1 MVKLNR
7 TTEYALIA
15 IRHMVMK
22 LENCDAS
29 MTSAREVSDRY
40 QLPFEITAKTL
51 QRMRDTGI
59 IQSEQ
64 GARGGYTLRKKPDEV
79 TLAEFLELM
88 EGPQSVVGCANPAT
102 STSCACE
109 YQVHCDMQDMMKGL
123 NHRVRSFLSGIRLSE
138 FVGTKQKSEETYAEM
153 KAEAKAV

>member
-7 TTEYALIA
+7 TTEYALIS

-22 LENCDAS
+22 LEKNDSS
-29 MTSAREVSDRY
+29 MTSAREISDRY

-64 GARGGYTLRKKPDEV
+64 GARGGYLLKRKPEDFS
-79 TLAEFLELM
+79 LAEFLELM
-88 EGPQSVVGCANPAT
+88 EGPQSVVGCTNP
-102 STSCACE
+102 STASCACE
-109 YQVHCDMQDMMKGL
+109 YQVHCDMQGMMKGL
-123 NHRVRSFLSGIRLSE
+123 NDRIRSFLADIRLSE
-138 FVGTKQKSEETYAEM
+138 FANSRVGLTITTQKAE
-153 KAEAKAV
+153 EAKAV

>member
-22 LENCDAS
+22 LENSDSS

-64 GARGGYTLRKKPDEV
+64 GARGGYTLKKKPEE
-79 TLAEFLELM
+79 LSLGEFLELM
-88 EGPQSVVGCANPAT
+88 EGPQSVVGCTNPAT
-102 STSCACE
+102 ANNCACE

-123 NHRVRSFLSGIRLSE
+123 NNRVRTFLSSIRLSE
-138 FVGTKQKSEETYAEM
+138 FAQSGSFLNKEATKETL
-153 KAEAKAV
+153 EAQAV